1 MNPITHNTDAS
12 NTHVEKI
19 KQHLLSGKEIT
30 KLEALKTFG
39 CWNTGD
45 VVYKLRNQGLQ
56 IETEMKQEGRKKY
69 AVYRLAKKLQQL
81 SLF

>member
-1 MNPITHNTDAS
+1 MNASTHDSEAA
-12 NTHVEKI
+12 NTHLEKI

-30 KLEALKTFG
+30 KLQALKTFG

-45 VVYKLRNQGLQ
+45 VVYKLRNQGLP
-56 IETEMKQEGRKKY
+56 IETEMRQEGRRKY
-69 AVYRLAKKLQQL
+69 AVYRICRSLKQL